1 MPHNYKIKNLDLRG
15 WAIIKY
21 FAFGFNHFIVLLYMI
36 ETSKKN
42 ARSIP
47 YIIYLEIY
55 KRHDNKLKRIQ
66 RNFQTREKRENR
78 ERERER
84 GAEYTDR

>member
-1 MPHNYKIKNLDLRG
+1 MVGKLRINVLYNYRFKNVDLRG

-55 KRHDNKLKRIQ
+55 KRHDNKI
-66 RNFQTREKRENR
+66 EKNSKKF
-78 ERERER
+78 
-84 GAEYTDR
+84 

>member
-1 MPHNYKIKNLDLRG
+1 MGILKIILLVIMKLKAGFLRG

-21 FAFGFNHFIVLLYMI
+21 FASRFNHFIVLLYMI

-47 YIIYLEIY
+47 YIIYIEIY
-55 KRHDNKLKRIQ
+55 KRHDNKI
-66 RNFQTREKRENR
+66 EKNSKKF
-78 ERERER
+78 
-84 GAEYTDR
+84 

>member
-1 MPHNYKIKNLDLRG
+1 MVRKLRINVPYNYKIKNLDLRG

-55 KRHDNKLKRIQ
+55 KRHDNKIEKNSKKFSDKR
-66 RNFQTREKRENR
+66 K
-78 ERERER
+78 ERK
-84 GAEYTDR
+84 